1 MYTPDAMK
9 LSDKKHIFDFIDT
22 YSFGL
27 VVSPTLNASHFPF
40 ILDRSSSSQGI
51 LLSHMA
57 RANPLWKDFDGKRVL
72 AIFQGPHSYVSPT
85 WYQTSPAVPT
95 WNYTAIHCYGT
106 VSLVPVNES
115 RTVMDALVHKHEPTL
130 QAQKDVM
137 PKAFIEEK
145 LKNIIGFKI
154 EIEEFQAKE
163 KLGQHRSQ
171 ADQRGT
177 LQGLINSQS
186 SESVALA
193 DYMLKVKKGTGV

>member
-106 VSLVPVNES
+106 VSLVPVTEL
-115 RTVMDALVHKHEPTL
+115 RTMMDALVHKHEPTL

-137 PKAFIEEK
+137 PQAFIEEK

>member
-9 LSDKKHIFDFIDT
+9 LSDKKHIFDFIDA

-27 VVSPTLNASHFPF
+27 VVSPSLNASHLPF

-57 RANPLWKDFDGKRVL
+57 RANPLWKEFDGQRVL

-85 WYQTSPAVPT
+85 WYQTAPAVPT
-95 WNYTAIHCYGT
+95 WNYTSVHCYGN
-106 VSLVPVNES
+106 VSLLSVDEL
-115 RTVMDALVHKHEPTL
+115 RIVMEALVHKFEPTL
-130 QAQKDVM
+130 QAQKEIM
-137 PKAFIEEK
+137 PRTFIEGK
-145 LKNIIGFKI
+145 LKGIIGFKI
-154 EIEEFQAKE
+154 EIEELQAKE

-186 SESVALA
+186 SESIALA
-193 DYMLKVKKGTGV
+193 DYMLKVKKGIGA

>member
-57 RANPLWKDFDGKRVL
+57 RANPLWKEFDGQRVL

-85 WYQTSPAVPT
+85 WYQTAPAVPT
-95 WNYTAIHCYGT
+95 WNYTSVHCYGN
-106 VSLVPVNES
+106 VSLLSVDEL
-115 RTVMDALVHKHEPTL
+115 RIVMEALVHKFEPTL
-130 QAQKDVM
+130 QAQKEIM
-137 PKAFIEEK
+137 PRTFIEGK
-145 LKNIIGFKI
+145 LKGIIGFKI
-154 EIEEFQAKE
+154 EIEELQAKE

-193 DYMLKVKKGTGV
+193 DYMLKVKKGIGA